1 MCVIQGKNEPLQA
14 YLHRFNT
21 ERLKVEDDSPNII
34 TATPHWRP
42 SSPLFLNSLF
52 TNPPADFDAPMTR
65 ADKYMNAKEAQALT
79 EESLSSE
86 ETRKKGLETT
96 GSRSKGEG

>member
-1 MCVIQGKNEPLQA
+1 
-14 YLHRFNT
+14 
-21 ERLKVEDDSPNII
+21 
-34 TATPHWRP
+34 
-42 SSPLFLNSLF
+42 
-52 TNPPADFDAPMTR
+52 MTR
-65 ADKYMNAKEAQALT
+65 ADKYMNAKEAQDLT